1 MPDERLERSQASTTS
16 RHLLLLTFL
25 TFVFAF
31 GTRTLLYF
39 QAANVDAYRHA
50 EHMLPIWSADAG
62 LYGYYAQHLL
72 AGYALPYSAQYMPGH
87 LIAAV
92 VSVFALPIDSV
103 MFWLPALLAS
113 LIVIPIIFSAH
124 AYRIAPVGVV
134 AALIG
139 GIGINFYS
147 RTHLGYMDTD
157 SLNLF
162 FPWMAVTFWIFALKK
177 ESHLHAALGALMLL
191 LLRYWYHS
199 AGAILVGLLLG
210 LLLTVLLF
218 FRKTPAG
225 YAAVLLGA
233 LTVAPLPFW
242 MTTALLALAP
252 ALFVTLDRRR
262 AAGVK
267 PYLGILTGGA
277 IAAPFMLDVGSYVDR
292 AQKYLDKPE
301 MLEIATPH
309 GIFRFSDVLSTVTE
323 AGAAPL
329 WQINPLLTGM
339 LFYVVPATIGF
350 LLLCLRHRAFFSAAV
365 LLLLGFASGVAGIRF
380 SMFATP
386 ALALGF
392 SYLGYFFAAYFIRPV
407 LLRRGFPIVFGS
419 VAVGLMLFNIWH
431 FNPHLQPSYFKQDDV
446 KALNALGNTMT
457 RKDLIVSWWDFG
469 WPIWYY
475 TSSDKTLLDNGR
487 HFSDTFYVANMLL
500 SSNPVFVANSAK
512 YADQVRA
519 GGRPEVIPEI
529 LKNGSVFDTF
539 RTLSRPEAA
548 ITAPGNP
555 YLLLHRDMLLLL
567 PVMAS
572 VADRDPKTG
581 TPTRQRQF
589 YLSELREPFT
599 GKTAL
604 IEGDTFTFNLRDG
617 VITGNDGSRARVNT
631 LAVSDQGTLKAA
643 RQYDTRSAMFL
654 VIYDRTK
661 ALYMDGSVFGSF
673 FIQTLLL
680 DRYDDSRFEKIAE
693 THNMK
698 LLRVK

>member
-1 MPDERLERSQASTTS
+1 MPDERLGSSQASTTPG
-16 RHLLLLTFL
+16 HIFLLTL
-25 TFVFAF
+25 LAFVFAL
-31 GTRTLLYF
+31 GARALLYF
-39 QAANVDAYRHA
+39 QAAGIDAYSYEGHI
-50 EHMLPIWSADAG
+50 LPVWSADAG
-62 LYGYYAQHLL
+62 LYGYYAKQLL
-72 AGYALPYSAQYMPGH
+72 AGHSLPYSAQYMPGH
-87 LIAAV
+87 LIASI
-92 VSVFALPIDSV
+92 VSVSSLCIDSV
-103 MFWLPALLAS
+103 MFWLPGVLAS
-113 LIVIPIIFSAH
+113 LIVIPIILSAH
-124 AYRIAPVGVV
+124 AYRLTHVGVI

-157 SLNLF
+157 VLNLF
-162 FPWMAVTFWIFALKK
+162 FPWMAVAFWIFTLRQG
-177 ESHLHAALGALMLL
+177 SHLHAALGALMLL
-191 LLRYWYHS
+191 LFRYWYHS

-210 LLLTVLLF
+210 LLLTLLLF

-225 YAAVLLGA
+225 YAAVLLAA
-233 LTVAPLPFW
+233 LAVAPLPFW
-242 MTTALLALAP
+242 VTAAVLAAAPVLFMT
-252 ALFVTLDRRR
+252 VDRRF

-267 PYLGILTGGA
+267 PYIGVFAGGA
-277 IAAPFMLDVGSYVDR
+277 LALPLILPTGSYFER

-329 WQINPLLTGM
+329 WQINPLFTGM
-339 LFYVVPATIGF
+339 LFYVLPAAIGF
-350 LLLCLRHRAFFSAAV
+350 LLLCVRHRAFFSAAV
-365 LLLLGFASGVAGIRF
+365 LLLLGFASGIAGIRF

-392 SYLGYFFAAYFIRPV
+392 AYLGYFLAARFVRVPR
-407 LLRRGFPIVFGS
+407 LRQVVPMFFGA
-419 VAVGLMLFNIWH
+419 VAVSLMLFNILR

-446 KALNALGNTMT
+446 KALHALGNTMT
-457 RKDLIVSWWDFG
+457 RKDLILSWWDFG

-475 TSSDKTLLDNGR
+475 TGSDKTLLDNGR
-487 HFSDTFYVANMLL
+487 HFSDTFFVANMLL
-500 SSNPVFVANSAK
+500 SANPVFVANSAR
-512 YADQVRA
+512 YADKVRA

-539 RTLSRPEAA
+539 RTLSKPE
-548 ITAPGNP
+548 TDLPAPGTP

-581 TPTRQRQF
+581 APTRQRQF
-589 YLSELREPFT
+589 YLSNLREPFT
-599 GKTAL
+599 GKTPVV
-604 IEGDTFTFNLRDG
+604 EGDTFTFDLRAGIISGRDG
-617 VITGNDGSRARVNT
+617 SSARVNT
-631 LAVSDQGTLKAA
+631 VVVSDQGTMEAA
-643 RQYDTRSAMFL
+643 RQYDKRSSMFL

-673 FIQTLLL
+673 FIQAFLF
-680 DRYDDSRFEKIAE
+680 DRYDETRFKKIAE
-693 THNMK
+693 TGNMK